1 MGTAAAGYDE
11 AAAVTINID
20 TEDNVNQMMKS
31 LNSVVY
37 VVILSAALLA
47 FIVLYNLTNI
57 NITERVREIATIKV
71 LGFYQIETSLYVFR
85 ENMFLTAIAALVGIP
100 LGKWL
105 LKFVIDNI
113 VIKMIFFEP
122 KLTNMDI
129 GLSVVLT
136 FVFAFGVN
144 LVMQRRLA
152 NISMTESLKS
162 VE

>member
-1 MGTAAAGYDE
+1 MGD
-11 AAAVTINID
+11 
-20 TEDNVNQMMKS
+20 
-31 LNSVVY
+31 
-37 VVILSAALLA
+37 
-47 FIVLYNLTNI
+47 
-57 NITERVREIATIKV
+57 
-71 LGFYQIETSLYVFR
+71 
-85 ENMFLTAIAALVGIP
+85 
-100 LGKWL
+100 WL